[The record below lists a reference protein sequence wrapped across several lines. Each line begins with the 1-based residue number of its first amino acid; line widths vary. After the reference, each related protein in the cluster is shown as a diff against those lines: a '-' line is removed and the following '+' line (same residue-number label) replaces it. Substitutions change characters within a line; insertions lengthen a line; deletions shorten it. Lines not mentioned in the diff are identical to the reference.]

1 MPRKSSLRQMFE
13 VEFCYAVLCIVK
25 IDLNNH
31 SGLCRAER
39 RPNTLALVVF
49 EMDKS
54 MRCNALTISV
64 DD

>member
-1 MPRKSSLRQMFE
+1 MFE